1 MNRRLRRWLL
11 AVAAGFVGLLAA
23 GSGWIVATESGTAW
37 LFRQASAYLPDELEL
52 DPPTG
57 TLLHGIHVAAVHW
70 HDETVQVSL
79 DDLVVNIEL
88 LPLFTGRVAVR
99 ALDVERVDVQLTAT
113 EAAEAPDPP
122 AGLPE
127 IDLPVDLSLA
137 AASIRNLVIRGDDF
151 VRTIDELRL
160 AARVEGPDLELT
172 EFRVLSAW
180 LDITLA
186 GHGRLAGRYPAD
198 IRSNWQWTVT
208 DDLRLAGELQ
218 LEGDLRRYT
227 LRHLLTGPVA
237 VKTSGSL
244 SYGADGPAVDLSN
257 EWEALEWALADSR
270 IQSPQGS
277 LRLHGNLSSLTVALD
292 TLARLDD
299 HPETRLELDGTVAQQ
314 GMRIAQLQAGNELG
328 RLEAS
333 GNATWLPVPTL
344 DVAFELAGLNP
355 SQLSEVMTGVVNL
368 QGRLNGRIEG
378 PASEAELSLER
389 IGGTVNGHPLGGNA
403 QLAYTGNTLTITAGQ
418 LELGANRVAVSG
430 TVGASVALQAD
441 LDLAA
446 IGQLLPGA
454 SGSIDARLD
463 AQGPAAQPE
472 LQVSLDGAGL
482 TWTRY
487 SLETL
492 SADARIAPNGVGEI
506 TLTLRELATDD
517 RLVDLAQFSGS
528 GQLDDHNFHL
538 NIDSYGENL
547 ELTANGAY
555 VPDRWEGHIDSLR
568 LTGPSVG
575 DWSIR
580 EPSELIVSAESVKL
594 ARTCLSDA
602 GETGSA
608 CLEIE
613 HADGDATS
621 FDLALTTLPLSA
633 IPATLTGELRPSG
646 LLDARLRGRIESH
659 DLSGDAEFEIRDAAL
674 GANYDG
680 EPLSVTFTEAAGT
693 ARLAEGRL
701 ESSVRLELADGA
713 GSANLALD
721 IDGIVNGIMDDIAD
735 GNAAVTGRGDV
746 AIRDLS
752 LFAILAPGI
761 STPRGR
767 IDGVLEVSGKLGA
780 PEFAGEL
787 ELTDGAFGLR
797 QTGIEVSAIDLRLQR
812 HSAGHLKL
820 EGSARSG
827 AGQVAIRGDTRIGTD
842 TGIRTELVVSGDNF
856 ELARLPDWRV
866 AASPEISVVF
876 DERAVSLS
884 GELGIPSADLR
895 IRNLPETAESPS
907 PDAKVHRADG
917 AATPA
922 GRRIDVNVTTVL
934 GDDVRFAGFG
944 LTASI
949 DGSVQLRGSTH
960 TPYLGNGRL
969 ILRDGQYKAYGQ
981 ELEIERGELIF
992 NGPLDNPGLDIRAIR
1007 RSNDIVAGIQLSG
1020 TPARPRSEL
1029 FSEPPLSDAETLSYV
1044 LTGRPLAGLSGTG
1057 QGDALN
1063 QAAFALGLSGASS
1076 IASQVRGKL
1085 GLETLTV
1092 EGGAEDG
1099 KIVAGKRFGDRL
1111 LIEYGYGLIDKL
1123 GTLLLRYQLT
1133 DRIVVESRTGTVN
1146 NVDVVYSV
1154 KKQ

>member
-11 AVAAGFVGLLAA
+11 AVAAGFVGLLTA

-37 LFRQASAYLPDELEL
+37 LFRQTAPYLPDELEL
-52 DPPTG
+52 DSPTG
-57 TLLHGIHVAAVHW
+57 TLLRGVHVAAVYW
-70 HDETVQVSL
+70 RDDALQVSI
-79 DDLVVNIEL
+79 DDLAVNIEL
-88 LPLFTGRVAVR
+88 LPLFTGRIVVR

-113 EAAEAPDPP
+113 EAAETPDPP

-137 AASIRNLVIRGDDF
+137 AASIRNLTIRGANF
-151 VRTIDELRL
+151 VRTINEIRL
-160 AARVEGPDLELT
+160 AARMDGPDLELD
-172 EFRVLSAW
+172 EFRVLSTW
-180 LDITLA
+180 LDITLS
-186 GHGRLAGRYPAD
+186 GRGRLAGRYPAD
-198 IRSNWQWTVT
+198 FQSNWRWAVT
-208 DDLRLAGELQ
+208 EDLRLAGELR

-227 LRHLLTGPVA
+227 LRHQLTGPVA
-237 VKTSGSL
+237 VRTSGGL

-257 EWEALEWALADSR
+257 EWELLEWPLAGSH
-270 IQSPQGS
+270 IQSSRGS
-277 LRLHGNLSSLTVALD
+277 LRLHGGLSGLSVALD

-299 HPETRLELDGTVAQQ
+299 YPETRLELDGAADLQ
-314 GMRIAQLQAGNELG
+314 GMRIAQLRAGNELG

-333 GNATWLPVPTL
+333 GNATWLPEPTL

-355 SQLSEVMTGVVNL
+355 SQLSEIMTGVVDL
-368 QGRLNGRIEG
+368 QGRLNGSLEG
-378 PASEAELSLER
+378 PAPEAELTLNR
-389 IGGTVNGHPLGGNA
+389 ISGTVNGHPLGGSA
-403 QLAYTGNTLTITAGQ
+403 QLAYAGNTATITASR
-418 LELGANRVAVSG
+418 LELGANQVAVSG
-430 TVGASVALQAD
+430 TVGTTVSLRAD

-472 LQVSLDGAGL
+472 LQVSLDGTGL

-506 TLTLRELATDD
+506 TLTLRDLAAGD
-517 RLVDLAQFSGS
+517 RLVDSAQFSGS
-528 GQLDDHNFHL
+528 GQLSDHNFEI
-538 NIDSYGENL
+538 NIDSYGESL

-555 VPDRWEGHIDSLR
+555 VPDHWQGHIDGLR

-608 CLEIE
+608 CLEID

-633 IPATLTGELRPSG
+633 IPATLTGELQPSG

-674 GANYDG
+674 GTNYDG

-693 ARLAEGRL
+693 ARVAEGRL

-761 STPRGR
+761 SAPRGR

-812 HSAGHLKL
+812 HSAGRLKL

-827 AGQVAIRGDTRIGTD
+827 AGQVAIRGDTHIGTD
-842 TGIRTELVVSGDNF
+842 TGIRTELLVSGANF

-866 AASPEISVVF
+866 AASPEISVVL

-895 IRNLPETAESPS
+895 IRSLPEAAESPS
-907 PDAKVHRADG
+907 PDATVHRADG
-917 AATPA
+917 AAAPA
-922 GRRIDVNVTTVL
+922 GRRIDVNVTTSL

-944 LTASI
+944 LTAGI
-949 DGSVQLRGSTH
+949 DGSVQLRGGTH

-969 ILRDGQYKAYGQ
+969 ILRDGRYKAYGQ

-1007 RSNDIVAGIQLSG
+1007 RSGDVVAGIQLSG

-1044 LTGRPLAGLSGTG
+1044 LTGRPLAGLSGSG

-1063 QAAFALGLSGASS
+1063 QAAFALGLSGAGS

-1111 LIEYGYGLIDKL
+1111 LVEYGYGLTDKL

>member
-11 AVAAGFVGLLAA
+11 AVAAGFVGLLTA

-37 LFRQASAYLPDELEL
+37 LFRQAAAYLPDELEL

-57 TLLHGIHVAAVHW
+57 TLLRGVHVAAVHW
-70 HDETVQVSL
+70 RDDALQVSI

-88 LPLFTGRVAVR
+88 LPLFTGRIVVR

-113 EAAEAPDPP
+113 EAAETPDPP

-127 IDLPVDLSLA
+127 IDLPVDLSLT
-137 AASIRNLVIRGDDF
+137 AASIRNLTIRSANF
-151 VRTIDELRL
+151 VRTINEIRL
-160 AARVEGPDLELT
+160 AARMDGPDLELD
-172 EFRVLSAW
+172 EFRVLSTW
-180 LDITLA
+180 LDITLS

-198 IRSNWQWTVT
+198 IRSNWQWAVT
-208 DDLRLAGELQ
+208 EDLRLAGELR

-227 LRHLLTGPVA
+227 LQHQLTGPVA
-237 VKTSGSL
+237 VRTSGSL

-257 EWEALEWALADSR
+257 EWELLEWPLAGSL
-270 IQSPQGS
+270 IQSSQGS
-277 LRLHGNLSSLTVALD
+277 LRLHGGLSDLRVALD

-299 HPETRLELDGTVAQQ
+299 HPETRLELDGTADLQ
-314 GMRIAQLQAGNELG
+314 GMRIAQLRAGNTLG

-333 GNATWLPVPTL
+333 GNANWSPVPTL

-355 SQLSEVMTGVVNL
+355 SQLSETIVGVVDL
-368 QGRLNGRIEG
+368 QGRLHGRLEG
-378 PASEAELSLER
+378 PAPEAELTLNR
-389 IGGTVNGHPLGGNA
+389 IGGTVNGHPLGGSA
-403 QLAYTGNTLTITAGQ
+403 QLAYTGNTLTITAGR
-418 LELGANRVAVSG
+418 LELGANHVAVSG
-430 TVGASVALQAD
+430 SIGTSVALRAN

-446 IGQLLPGA
+446 VGELLPGA

-472 LQVSLDGAGL
+472 LQVNLDGAGL
-482 TWTRY
+482 TWTQY

-492 SADARIAPNGVGEI
+492 SADARIAPNGVSEI
-506 TLTLRELATDD
+506 TLTLKELAAGD
-517 RLVDLAQFSGS
+517 RLVDLAQLSGS
-528 GQLDDHNFHL
+528 GQLSDHNFEI
-538 NIDSYGENL
+538 NINSYGENL

-555 VPDRWEGHIDSLR
+555 VPDRWEGHIDGLR

-580 EPSELIVSAESVKL
+580 EPSELIVSAESVRL

-602 GETGSA
+602 DKTGSA
-608 CLEIE
+608 CLEIN

-633 IPATLTGELRPSG
+633 IPATLTGELQPSG
-646 LLDARLRGRIESH
+646 LLDARLRGRFESQH
-659 DLSGDAEFEIRDAAL
+659 LSGEAEFEFRDAAL

-680 EPLSVTFTEAAGT
+680 EPLSVAFTEAAGE
-693 ARLAEGRL
+693 ARVTENRF
-701 ESSVRLELADGA
+701 ESSVRFALADGA
-713 GSANLALD
+713 GNANLALD
-721 IDGIVNGIMDDIAD
+721 VDDIAD
-735 GNAAVTGRGDV
+735 SNATVAGRGDV

-761 STPRGR
+761 SAPRGR

-797 QTGIEVSAIDLRLQR
+797 QTGIEVSAIDLRLER
-812 HSAGHLKL
+812 HSAGRLKL
-820 EGSARSG
+820 AGSARSG
-827 AGQVAIRGDTRIGTD
+827 AGHVAIRGDTRIGTD
-842 TGIRTELVVSGDNF
+842 TGIRTELAVSGDNF

-876 DERAVSLS
+876 DKRAVSLS

-895 IRNLPETAESPS
+895 IRSLPETAESPS
-907 PDAKVHRADG
+907 PDATVHRADG
-917 AATPA
+917 AAAPA
-922 GRRIDVNVTTVL
+922 GRRIDVNVTTSL

-944 LTASI
+944 LTAGI
-949 DGSVQLRGSTH
+949 DGSVQLRGGTH

-969 ILRDGQYKAYGQ
+969 ILRDGRYKAYGQ

-992 NGPLDNPGLDIRAIR
+992 NGPLDNPSLDIRATR
-1007 RSNDIVAGIQLSG
+1007 RSGDVVAGIQLSG

-1044 LTGRPLAGLSGTG
+1044 LTGRPLAGLSGSG

-1063 QAAFALGLSGASS
+1063 QAAFALGLSGAGS

-1111 LIEYGYGLIDKL
+1111 LVEYGYGLIDKL

>member
-1 MNRRLRRWLL
+1 MKRRLRRWLL
-11 AVAAGFVGLLAA
+11 GVAAGFVGLLAA
-23 GSGWIVATESGTAW
+23 GCGWVVATESGTAW
-37 LFRQASAYLPDELEL
+37 LFRQASAYLPEELEL
-52 DPPTG
+52 DPPSG
-57 TLLHGIHVAAVHW
+57 TLLRGIHVAAVYW
-70 HDETVQVSL
+70 RDETLQVSI
-79 DDLVVNIEL
+79 DDLVVDIEL
-88 LPLFTGRVAVR
+88 LPLFTGRIAVQ
-99 ALDVERVDVQLTAT
+99 ALDVGRIDVQLTT
-113 EAAEAPDPP
+113 SEAAEAPDPR

-137 AASIRNLVIRGDDF
+137 AASIRNMTIRGVNF

-160 AARVEGPDLELT
+160 AARMDGPDLELT

-180 LDITLA
+180 LDITLS
-186 GHGRLAGRYPAD
+186 GRGRLAGRYPAD
-198 IRSNWQWTVT
+198 FRSNWQWAVA
-208 DDLRLAGELQ
+208 DDLRFAGELQ

-237 VKTSGSL
+237 VRTSGSL
-244 SYGADGPAVDLSN
+244 SYGADGLAVDLNN
-257 EWEALEWALADSR
+257 EWEALEWALAGSR

-277 LRLHGNLSSLTVALD
+277 LRLRGSLSSLTVALD

-299 HPETRLELDGTVAQQ
+299 HPETRLELDGTVDQQ
-314 GMRIAQLQAGNELG
+314 GMRIAQLRAGNELG

-333 GNATWLPVPTL
+333 GNAAWLPVPTL

-355 SQLSEVMTGVVNL
+355 SQLSETIVGVVDL
-368 QGRLNGRIEG
+368 RGRLNGRLEG
-378 PASEAELSLER
+378 PAPEAELTLER

-403 QLAYTGNTLTITAGQ
+403 QLAYAGHTLTISAGQ

-430 TVGASVALQAD
+430 TVGTTVSLRAD

-454 SGSIDARLD
+454 SGSIDAQLD
-463 AQGPAAQPE
+463 AQGPAARPD

-482 TWTRY
+482 TWARY

-492 SADARIAPNGVGEI
+492 SADAHLPPNGLGEF
-506 TLTLRELATDD
+506 TLTLRDLAAGD
-517 RLVDLAQFSGS
+517 RLVDSARLSGS
-528 GQLDDHNFHL
+528 GRLEEHKFQL

-547 ELTANGAY
+547 ELATSGAY
-555 VPDRWEGHIDSLR
+555 QRDRWEGRIDGLR
-568 LTGPSVG
+568 LVG
-575 DWSIR
+575 QSIGNWSIR
-580 EPSELIVSAESVKL
+580 EPSELIVSAASVKL

-608 CLEIE
+608 CFEID
-613 HADGDATS
+613 HADGDTTS

-633 IPATLTGELRPSG
+633 IPATLTGELQPSG
-646 LLDARLRGRIESH
+646 LLDARVRGRIESQH
-659 DLSGDAEFEIRDAAL
+659 LSGDAEFEFRDAAL

-680 EPLSVTFTEAAGT
+680 EPLSVTFTEATGT
-693 ARLAEGRL
+693 ARVAEGRL

-721 IDGIVNGIMDDIAD
+721 IDNVTD

-761 STPRGR
+761 SAPRGR
-767 IDGVLEVSGKLGA
+767 IDGVLEVSGNLGA
-780 PEFAGEL
+780 PEFSGEL
-787 ELTDGAFGLR
+787 ELTDGAFGFR
-797 QTGIEVSAIDLRLQR
+797 QTGIEVADLNLLLER
-812 HSAGHLKL
+812 HSAGRLKL

-827 AGQVAIRGDTRIGTD
+827 DGQVAIRGDTHIGTD
-842 TGIRTELVVSGDNF
+842 TGIRTELVVSGENF

-876 DERAVSLS
+876 DERVVSLS
-884 GELGIPSADLR
+884 GKLGIPSADLR
-895 IRNLPETAESPS
+895 IRSLPETAESPS
-907 PDAKVHRADG
+907 PDATVHRADG
-917 AATPA
+917 AAPPA

-934 GDDVRFAGFG
+934 GDDVRFSGFG
-944 LTASI
+944 LTAGI
-949 DGSVQLRGSTH
+949 DGSVQLRGGTH

-969 ILRDGQYKAYGQ
+969 ILRDGRYKAYGQ

-992 NGPLDNPGLDIRAIR
+992 NGPLDNPGLDIRAVR
-1007 RSNDIVAGIQLSG
+1007 RTSDVVAGIQLSG

-1044 LTGRPLAGLSGTG
+1044 LTGRPLAGLSGSG

-1063 QAAFALGLSGASS
+1063 QAAFALGLSGAGSV
-1076 IASQVRGKL
+1076 ASQVRGKL

-1111 LIEYGYGLIDKL
+1111 LVEYGYGLIDKL